1 MERYLIKS
9 KADIKLTES
18 ISKYD
23 QDVVNIA
30 FLISYK
36 LKVIHRTHTLH
47 LAEELHHTGWNAC
60 SSCHDDPKRSRNRL
74 IAPGILSNRIYV
86 IDVETNPRKPKIDKV
101 CSTLFFSHHIMTFL

>member
-1 MERYLIKS
+1 MERYLIIS
-9 KADIKLTES
+9 KDDIKSTES
-18 ISKYD
+18 VSY
-23 QDVVNIA
+23 QDVKNIN
-30 FLISYK
+30 FLIVYNF
-36 LKVIHRTHTLH
+36 KVIHRTHTLH

-101 CSTLFFSHHIMTFL
+101 CSKPFLLFSPVYNTL